1 MPDFSEPAN
10 LSRHLECHFYAG
22 HNCPFET
29 KLYKK
34 GETLRKETGEFYLFV
49 FVDGP
54 SVLTIDKSGNSGIST
69 TETHREPYFFFLGS
83 DTSFEVTVGV
93 DNVRIST
100 FEFDKPS
107 QLCGSY
113 SINQLKPFAPCEHKF
128 VTLPINDTLSRT
140 VESVVKLY
148 EDLLRCSNILS
159 MKLQEIFFVISAYY
173 GSEELGQ
180 LLAPLLRKEIDFKEF
195 VNQNF
200 LRCDTV
206 QALADLRGQNLRQ
219 FKKEFSEA
227 YNVPPYAWML
237 QQKAKFIDER
247 LADPTVP
254 FSEIVEDFRFSSPSH
269 FTVFCR
275 RQFNMTPTQRRR
287 MLIRDEAEKR
297 AAERRARHP
306 HILDK

>member
-1 MPDFSEPAN
+1 MHDFSEPVN

-22 HNCPFET
+22 NHCPFET

-34 GETLRKETGEFYLFV
+34 GTSLESSTGDKYMFV
-49 FVDGP
+49 FTDGS
-54 SVLTIDKSGNSGIST
+54 SVISIDKSGRLNLSGTDTCSDP
-69 TETHREPYFFFLGS
+69 RFFFLGA
-83 DTSFEVTVGV
+83 DTDFKVTANS

-100 FEFDKPS
+100 FAFDKPA
-107 QLCGSY
+107 QLCGTY
-113 SINQLKPFAPCEHKF
+113 SISQLKPFAPSEHKF
-128 VTLPINDTLSRT
+128 TTLPVNDALSRT
-140 VESVVKLY
+140 VDSIVQLY
-148 EDLLRCSNILS
+148 EARLRCSNILS

-173 GSEELGQ
+173 TSEDLGR

-195 VNQNF
+195 VTQNF

-206 QALADLRGQNLRQ
+206 QDLADLRGENIRQ

-227 YNVPPYAWML
+227 FNVPPYTWML

-254 FSEIVEDFRFSSPSH
+254 FSEIVADFRFSSPSH

-287 MLIRDEAEKR
+287 MLIRDEAQKR

-306 HILDK
+306 NILEK